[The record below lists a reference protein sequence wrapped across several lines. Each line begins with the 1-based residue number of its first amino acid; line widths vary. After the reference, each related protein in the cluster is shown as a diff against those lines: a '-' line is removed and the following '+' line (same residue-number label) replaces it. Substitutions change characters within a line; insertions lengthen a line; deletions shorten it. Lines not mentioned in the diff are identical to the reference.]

1 MDWRSSRG
9 GRGRRGR
16 ADRVELDPEKTA
28 AERREA
34 AMRVAVLEKDL
45 SR

>member
-1 MDWRSSRG
+1 MASFVASSH
-9 GRGRRGR
+9 
-16 ADRVELDPEKTA
+16 PEKTA

-34 AMRVAVLEKDL
+34 AMRVAVLEKDR